1 MENTIGLLVKKYLE
15 TGNEHYFEELVIRF
29 QPLIKSYARKLY
41 YLEYED
47 SMQEL
52 TLALY
57 EAVIRITKTEDEYG
71 CISYIKK
78 SVMHRFC
85 KLYYES
91 IEVQKIQE
99 SSISPDFS
107 NILTSRP
114 DSEIYDCIYKIDL
127 ENFLRGKN
135 KLERTIISLILSGY
149 SDGEIGQK
157 LGYSR
162 QYINRIKKKILDK

>member
-1 MENTIGLLVKKYLE
+1 MENTIGFLVKQYLE

-29 QPLIKSYARKLY
+29 QPLMKSYVRKLY

-47 SMQEL
+47 GMQEL

-57 EAVIRITKTEDEYG
+57 EAVIRIVKTEDEYG

-91 IEVQKIQE
+91 VEAQKIQE
-99 SSISPDFS
+99 FS
-107 NILTSRP
+107 TSLDLGKIPASRP
-114 DSEIYDCIYKIDL
+114 DSEIQNCIYNMDL
-127 ENFLRGKN
+127 KNSLRGKN
-135 KLERTIISLILSGY
+135 KLERTIIGLILSGY
-149 SDGEIGQK
+149 SDGEIGK
-157 LGYSR
+157 RLGYSR